1 MDKKNDS
8 NKDNKPK
15 KIVLY
20 IGDDLPYWNSISD
33 RYKTGYPQFELQTIH
48 DKAGDY
54 QKIFIHVLEIRPVI
68 IYVDITKDIEFN
80 MRLAQYLARDNSTS
94 TIPLIGLIDKKE
106 AIKDC
111 IAIGLD
117 FIHVKC
123 AEYHDVV
130 FDPIRV
136 AYPKEVV
143 LPKFAKAKL
152 AVDGILIEDFRVGYI
167 SGTGMH
173 AEGNCQLE
181 EGQEVQLDHQL
192 PRSLIPSN
200 HFMVRKVSSTN
211 LYYDYQYSYD
221 LDFKFVDPPKTEE
234 SSANVNSNEDA
245 SLKSLKVQDLE
256 KKQLLANYEN
266 ELRQVKN
273 KMKQW
278 VRTNSQQQDQKKTK
292 ILIVDKDLS
301 VIKNSTR
308 PLDQYPY
315 AIRCQS
321 KLQDDMNELD
331 KIRPNLIVFQ
341 IEEFHES
348 QTEGLKEEEI
358 QLLKEKESS
367 SLTILSNI
375 IQATRALDKYNPF
388 IVIFNCTK
396 FTSKAF
402 QDSYKYPLL
411 LTNKDF
417 ISLDVVLNLATMYD
431 EKQEAK
437 TKQLV
442 MSKIA
447 ALKKENPSKYSR
459 LTAADF
465 QDPRYYLSKK
475 NPLSFISISH
485 LIKIT
490 SLSETDMTFDTE
502 RLLNTG
508 VYRLNFP
515 TPMSVTIVAD
525 KDTGKLFVENK
536 GIKSYQA
543 LIHSV
548 GENDKKKVRQYINEI
563 FFGPLMAKKEKESQE
578 VAKITESGL
587 KKKMAEQGIDVDAV
601 NTAGS
606 ENAEQDSSKDN
617 KK

>member
-1 MDKKNDS
+1 
-8 NKDNKPK
+8 
-15 KIVLY
+15 
-20 IGDDLPYWNSISD
+20 
-33 RYKTGYPQFELQTIH
+33 
-48 DKAGDY
+48 
-54 QKIFIHVLEIRPVI
+54 
-68 IYVDITKDIEFN
+68 
-80 MRLAQYLARDNSTS
+80 
-94 TIPLIGLIDKKE
+94 
-106 AIKDC
+106 
-111 IAIGLD
+111 
-117 FIHVKC
+117 
-123 AEYHDVV
+123 
-130 FDPIRV
+130 
-136 AYPKEVV
+136 
-143 LPKFAKAKL
+143 
-152 AVDGILIEDFRVGYI
+152 
-167 SGTGMH
+167 
-173 AEGNCQLE
+173 
-181 EGQEVQLDHQL
+181 
-192 PRSLIPSN
+192 
-200 HFMVRKVSSTN
+200 
-211 LYYDYQYSYD
+211 
-221 LDFKFVDPPKTEE
+221 
-234 SSANVNSNEDA
+234 
-245 SLKSLKVQDLE
+245 
-256 KKQLLANYEN
+256 
-266 ELRQVKN
+266 
-273 KMKQW
+273 
-278 VRTNSQQQDQKKTK
+278 
-292 ILIVDKDLS
+292 
-301 VIKNSTR
+301 
-308 PLDQYPY
+308 
-315 AIRCQS
+315 
-321 KLQDDMNELD
+321 
-331 KIRPNLIVFQ
+331 
-341 IEEFHES
+341 
-348 QTEGLKEEEI
+348 
-358 QLLKEKESS
+358 
-367 SLTILSNI
+367 
-375 IQATRALDKYNPF
+375 
-388 IVIFNCTK
+388 
-396 FTSKAF
+396 
-402 QDSYKYPLL
+402 L